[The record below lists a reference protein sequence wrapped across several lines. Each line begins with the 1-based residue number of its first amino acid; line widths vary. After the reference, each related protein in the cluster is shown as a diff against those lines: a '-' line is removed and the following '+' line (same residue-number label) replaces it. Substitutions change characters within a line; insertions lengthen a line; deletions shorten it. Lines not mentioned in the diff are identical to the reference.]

1 MPKLNSL
8 DELRRLKEKAQQEMK
23 VRSDTGTKI
32 TVGMGT
38 CGISAGAREVM
49 HAILHEL
56 QKQNIEAN
64 VATVG
69 CAGLCSMEPLVD
81 TEQGGAARV
90 TYGRVTVDMVP
101 PLIEEHLVKGRIVTQ
116 WVVGKGSTV

>member
-8 DELRRLKEKAQQEMK
+8 EELRRLKEQAQQEIK
-23 VRSDTGTKI
+23 VRSDTGTRI

-38 CGISAGAREVM
+38 CGISAGAKEVM

-56 QKQNIEAN
+56 QRREIEAN

-81 TEQGGAARV
+81 IEQGGAPRV
-90 TYGRVTVDMVP
+90 TYG
-101 PLIEEHLVKGRIVTQ
+101 K
-116 WVVGKGSTV
+116 